1 MSGKMAFIPGWWQ
14 GVKFRNPFVTLVNNI
29 SHDKFTFCPLFTC
42 SMTMKTTMPFLSRT
56 SAGLLLALWL
66 VPVTG
71 LPAADDST
79 FKDARAA
86 AAKGDPKAEFF
97 LAQCYAHGKNV
108 PWDYSK
114 AVEYLR
120 LAAAQGYASAQNN
133 LGAYYMQGLGV
144 KADAVEGV
152 SWFRKAAAQGD
163 RLAEYSLGQCYFQGR
178 GVAKD
183 ISQALEWYHQ
193 AAAQNQPDAIGA
205 LGDIYLTGTEGI
217 KIDYEEAFKWCQKG
231 ATLENADSLNGL
243 GFLYEQGV
251 GGATQNP
258 DLAVKYYREAAEK
271 GFARA
276 YANLGR
282 MYELGTGLKPD
293 PVEAYKWYQLGV
305 RAGDRMSLRY
315 EEAMDGDGILSEAQ
329 RQDANQRVAAYLTL
343 QPAKTLDE
351 NKSGEATKPE

>member
-1 MSGKMAFIPGWWQ
+1 MVWSRQPVAGHGCIP
-14 GVKFRNPFVTLVNNI
+14 P
-29 SHDKFTFCPLFTC
+29 
-42 SMTMKTTMPFLSRT
+42 
-56 SAGLLLALWL
+56 
-66 VPVTG
+66 
-71 LPAADDST
+71 

-163 RLAEYSLGQCYFQGR
+163 RLARIQPGPVLFSRARRCQGHFASLGMVSPGR
-178 GVAKD
+178 CA
-183 ISQALEWYHQ
+183 
-193 AAAQNQPDAIGA
+193 NQPDAIGA
-205 LGDIYLTGTEGI
+205 FGDIYLTGTEGI

-305 RAGDRMSLRY
+305 QSRGQDVPSL
-315 EEAMDGDGILSEAQ
+315 
-329 RQDANQRVAAYLTL
+329 
-343 QPAKTLDE
+343 
-351 NKSGEATKPE
+351 